1 MSCKRPDVA
10 RGLRRMKTETDKEI
24 VASNEARRRIKL
36 RAMKEVHVK
45 MGIKEKYDEKKG
57 RNKRK
62 EKKGC
67 TNVKR
72 CKKVKRAHTGN
83 NMNTSFGIQNRVTIW
98 RTIDSERDTI
108 EESTSVC

>member
-1 MSCKRPDVA
+1 MLNTNNLTIFTDIA

-62 EKKGC
+62 EKKEMHKC
-67 TNVKR
+67 E
-72 CKKVKRAHTGN
+72 KV
-83 NMNTSFGIQNRVTIW
+83 
-98 RTIDSERDTI
+98 
-108 EESTSVC
+108 